1 MQEFKSF
8 VSFFNSCK
16 KINEK
21 LLKFSIAY
29 KNLFSI
35 IKENKLFKNVI
46 LKRNKENRNWID
58 KNDPFPHCVYR
69 KFIKVS

>member
-46 LKRNKENRNWID
+46 LKRNKENRN
-58 KNDPFPHCVYR
+58 
-69 KFIKVS
+69 